1 MSSRSVH
8 NAIRKSARAH
18 LRQSKTQTNLQLHAK
33 HNREFADLQALRSP
47 LGGVTTLLTVVSSI
61 GVEIFSGSEAV
72 QTAEEGSS
80 SRRSRATELAL
91 LVLKLDIKTQ
101 IGYGVVG
108 VCGLAAFVAHDAAA
122 QFAVEHLVEEA
133 LACLI
138 VAVHVSG
145 SG

>member
-1 MSSRSVH
+1 M
-8 NAIRKSARAH
+8 
-18 LRQSKTQTNLQLHAK
+18 
-33 HNREFADLQALRSP
+33 
-47 LGGVTTLLTVVSSI
+47 VSSI
-61 GVEIFSGSEAV
+61 GVEIFSSSEAV

-101 IGYGVVG
+101 IGHGVVG

-133 LACLI
+133 
-138 VAVHVSG
+138 VAWFVIALHVSG
-145 SG
+145 CGGVQFIDKELEVFVGVLLTVSTHFL